1 MPTAPPVLTLPD
13 IERLEERRTTQRD
26 MDAIYI
32 ITPKAHI
39 VDCIM
44 AEFDQRRYRGFFL
57 IWTTCK
63 RSSNEAAR
71 QKLTL

>member
-1 MPTAPPVLTLPD
+1 MPD
-13 IERLEERRTTQRD
+13 IERLEDRRTTQRD

-32 ITPKAHI
+32 ITPKPHI

-44 AEFDQRRYRGFFL
+44 AEFEQRRYRGFFL

-63 RSSNEAAR
+63 RLEMNQGAR
-71 QKLTL
+71 G